1 MLVCANW
8 MMALGLTGLVNVCI
22 SSEQSI
28 VQTESSWKSFDF
40 PS

>member
-8 MMALGLTGLVNVCI
+8 MVALGLTGLVNVCI
-22 SSEQSI
+22 GSEQSR
-28 VQTESSWKSFDF
+28 VQTESSWKCFDF